1 MGKAKVMILGTFH
14 LRYTPDLYRRDI
26 GGIDNSERQQEI
38 RQVIDHVKEFRPT
51 KIAFEVVKREN
62 DRLNAEYERYL
73 KGELELEVDE
83 VHQFGFPIA
92 AESGHSQVYAVDW
105 MESVGNRGIGEVY
118 EWAKANQ
125 PELFNLIEE
134 AYQKPARASMENIN
148 HIYELIQHV
157 NDDQVI
163 RLSHE
168 SYMALARIGE
178 GEDYV
183 GIDWL
188 RWWYQRNLIIYKNL
202 AELIAPDE
210 RIVLL
215 IGGSHIHL
223 ISQFFKE
230 SNLAEVVPASLYL
243 Q

>member
-14 LRYTPDLYRRDI
+14 LRYTPDLYRREI
-26 GGIDNSERQQEI
+26 GGIDSTERQQEI
-38 RQVIDHVKEFRPT
+38 RQVIDHVKEFKPT
-51 KIAFEVVKREN
+51 KMAFEVVKSEN
-62 DRLNAEYERYL
+62 TWLNTEYERYL
-73 KGELELEVDE
+73 KGELELVVDE

-92 AESGHSQVYAVDW
+92 AESGHREVYAVDW

-125 PELFNLIEE
+125 PKLFSFIEE
-134 AYQKPARASMENIN
+134 TYQKPDFASMEKIDNI
-148 HIYELIQHV
+148 YDLIQYV
-157 NDDQVI
+157 NDERVI

-168 SYMALARIGE
+168 SYMALARIGN

-210 RIVLL
+210 RVVLL
-215 IGGSHIHL
+215 IGSSHIHL
-223 ISQFFKE
+223 ISQFLKE
-230 SNLAEVVPASLYL
+230 SNLVEVVPASMYL
-243 Q
+243 T

>member
-14 LRYTPDLYRRDI
+14 LRYTPDLYRKEI
-26 GGIDNSERQQEI
+26 GGINSIERQQEI
-38 RQVIDHVKEFRPT
+38 RRVIDHVKEFRPT
-51 KIAFEVVKREN
+51 KMAFEVVKGEN
-62 DRLNAEYERYL
+62 TRLNTEYERYL
-73 KGELELEVDE
+73 KGELKPVVDE

-92 AESGHSQVYAVDW
+92 AESGHKMVYAVDW
-105 MESVGNRGIGEVY
+105 MESVGNRSMGEVY

-125 PELFNLIEE
+125 PKLFSFIEE
-134 AYQKPARASMENIN
+134 TYRKPNNASMEKIDN
-148 HIYELIQHV
+148 IYELMQYV
-157 NDDQVI
+157 NDEQVI

-168 SYMALARIGE
+168 FYMALARIGN

-210 RIVLL
+210 RVVLL

-223 ISQFFKE
+223 ISQFLKE
-230 SNLAEVVPASLYL
+230 SNLVEVVPASMYL
-243 Q
+243 T

>member
-14 LRYTPDLYRRDI
+14 LRYTPDLYRKEI
-26 GGIDNSERQQEI
+26 GGINSIERQQEI

-51 KIAFEVVKREN
+51 KMAFEVVKSEN
-62 DRLNAEYERYL
+62 TRLNTEYERYL
-73 KGELELEVDE
+73 KGELKPVVDE

-92 AESGHSQVYAVDW
+92 AESGHKMVYAVDW
-105 MESVGNRGIGEVY
+105 MEAVGNRSIGEVY

-125 PELFNLIEE
+125 PKLLSFIEE
-134 AYQKPARASMENIN
+134 TYQKPNNASMEKIDN
-148 HIYELIQHV
+148 IYELMQYL
-157 NDDQVI
+157 NDERVI

-168 SYMALARIGE
+168 SYMALARIGN
-178 GEDYV
+178 GENYV

-210 RIVLL
+210 RVVLL

-223 ISQFFKE
+223 ISQFLKE
-230 SNLAEVVPASLYL
+230 SNLVEVVPASMYL
-243 Q
+243 T

>member
-14 LRYTPDLYRRDI
+14 LRYTPDLYRKEI
-26 GGIDNSERQQEI
+26 GGIDSIERQQEI

-51 KIAFEVVKREN
+51 KMAFEVVKGEN
-62 DRLNAEYERYL
+62 TRLNTEYERYL
-73 KGELELEVDE
+73 KGELELIVDE

-92 AESGHSQVYAVDW
+92 AESGHREVYAVDW
-105 MESVGNRGIGEVY
+105 MESVGNRSMGEVY

-125 PELFNLIEE
+125 PKLFSFIEE
-134 AYQKPARASMENIN
+134 TYQKPNIASVENIDN
-148 HIYELIQHV
+148 IYELIQYV
-157 NDDQVI
+157 NDEQVI

-168 SYMALARIGE
+168 SYMALARIGN

-210 RIVLL
+210 RVVLL
-215 IGGSHIHL
+215 IGSSHIHL
-223 ISQFFKE
+223 ISQFLKE
-230 SNLAEVVPASLYL
+230 SNLVEVVPASMYL
-243 Q
+243 T

>member
-14 LRYTPDLYRRDI
+14 LRYTPDLYRREI
-26 GGIDNSERQQEI
+26 GGIDSIERQQEI

-51 KIAFEVVKREN
+51 KMAFEVVKSEN
-62 DRLNAEYERYL
+62 NRLNTEYERYL
-73 KGELELEVDE
+73 KGELELVVDE

-92 AESGHSQVYAVDW
+92 AESGHREVYAVDW
-105 MESVGNRGIGEVY
+105 MESVGNRSIGEVY
-118 EWAKANQ
+118 EWAKVNQ
-125 PELFNLIEE
+125 PKLFSFIEE
-134 AYQKPARASMENIN
+134 TYQKPNNASMENIDN
-148 HIYELIQHV
+148 IYELIQYV
-157 NDDQVI
+157 NDERVI

-168 SYMALARIGE
+168 SYMALARIGN

-215 IGGSHIHL
+215 IGSSHIHL
-223 ISQFFKE
+223 ISQFLKE
-230 SNLAEVVPASLYL
+230 SNLVEVVPASMYL
-243 Q
+243 T

>member
-1 MGKAKVMILGTFH
+1 MGKAQVMILGTFH
-14 LRYTPDLYRRDI
+14 LRYTPDLYRREI
-26 GGIDNSERQQEI
+26 GGIDSLKRQQEI
-38 RQVIDHVKEFRPT
+38 RQVIDHVKNFKPT
-51 KIAFEVVKREN
+51 KIAFEVVKSEN

-73 KGELELEVDE
+73 TGELELEVDE

-105 MESVGNRGIGEVY
+105 MESVGNRGLGEVY
-118 EWAKANQ
+118 EWAKGNQ
-125 PELFNLIEE
+125 PELIHLIEE
-134 AYQKPARASMENIN
+134 TYKKPYIADSEKIDD
-148 HIYELIQHV
+148 IYELVQYV
-157 NDDQVI
+157 NDERVI

-168 SYMALARIGE
+168 SYMALARIGH
-178 GEDYV
+178 GEEYV

-202 AELIAPDE
+202 AELVAPDE
-210 RIVLL
+210 RIILL

-230 SNLAEVVPASLYL
+230 SNLVEVVPAGLYL
-243 Q
+243 T

>member
-1 MGKAKVMILGTFH
+1 MGKAKVMILGAFH
-14 LRYTPDLYRRDI
+14 LRYTPDAYRKEI
-26 GGIDNSERQQEI
+26 GGISTLEKQREI
-38 RQVIDHVKEFRPT
+38 RQVIDHVKAFRPT
-51 KIAFEVVKREN
+51 KMAFEVVKSEN
-62 DRLNAEYERYL
+62 DRLNEEYERYL

-83 VHQFGFPIA
+83 VYQFGFPIA
-92 AESGHSQVYAVDW
+92 AESEHRQVYAVDW
-105 MESVGNRGIGEVY
+105 MESVGNRGLGEVY

-125 PELFNLIEE
+125 PELFNFIEE
-134 AYQKPARASMENIN
+134 TYHKPERASMENVDD
-148 HIYELIQHV
+148 IYKLVQHC
-157 NDDQVI
+157 NDEQVI

-168 SYMALARIGE
+168 AYMALARIGE
-178 GEDYV
+178 GENYV

-215 IGGSHIHL
+215 IGGAHIHL

-230 SNLAEVVPASLYL
+230 SKLVEVVPASLYL
-243 Q
+243 K